1 MILNRE
7 EYMNVLNSRITG
19 TDDESL
25 RDIENLTETYDANKG
40 YTQDDIDR
48 AVEAAE
54 NAWRERYRARFFEG
68 VNEQPTIETAEQES
82 EETTFDDIFV
92 ESEEK

>member
-1 MILNRE
+1 MILTRE

-25 RDIENLTETYDANKG
+25 RDIENLTETFDANKG

-48 AVEAAE
+48 AVEAKE
-54 NAWRERYRARFFEG
+54 TEWRERYRARFFEG
-68 VNEQPTIETAEQES
+68 VNDQPTIETAEHES

-92 ESEEK
+92 ESEDK